1 MRMWA
6 VSACTCRALWS
17 CGSRTSLKLYGVMIF
32 VRQMSFIIYAR
43 QTCADVYAAA
53 LLREKSTFK
62 KRFEWGSCGGGG
74 REEQKRGN
82 QKMKF
87 TCDVSGNRSSGGGK
101 NVMWWESRHN
111 NEESEVRLDTFLI
124 NQNPISM
131 ACASA
136 WAEKCVSNAEA
147 SKRAKKKSAIKR
159 NHNKSGT
166 LSWQH
171 GTPMCDICTQLQ

>member
-6 VSACTCRALWS
+6 VSTCTCRALLWS

-32 VRQMSFIIYAR
+32 VRQMSFIMYAR
-43 QTCADVYAAA
+43 QTCADVYAAV

-62 KRFEWGSCGGGG
+62 KRFEWDSCGGG
-74 REEQKRGN
+74 RRSEKEEIRKWN
-82 QKMKF
+82 
-87 TCDVSGNRSSGGGK
+87 SH
-101 NVMWWESRHN
+101 VMWVEIEAVGVGKMWWGSRHN

-147 SKRAKKKSAIKR
+147 KAASKEEECNQA
-159 NHNKSGT
+159 
-166 LSWQH
+166 
-171 GTPMCDICTQLQ
+171 